1 MISPPLHRQSACRNI
16 GSLHQQISMEQQDT
30 STAKPKLWNGNYI
43 KIWCANFMIFFSF
56 MLLAPLLPLYLS
68 DTFGTDK
75 DTIGLVLSGYTL
87 TALLFRPFSGF
98 LVDSFP
104 RKQVLLVCYFL
115 FFAFFAG
122 YLVAG
127 SLLMFAIV
135 RTMHGAPFGA
145 TTVANSTVAIDV
157 LHPERRAEGI
167 GYYGLSNNIATA
179 LAPTIALYVF
189 HVWHNYDVLFALSLV
204 CAGIGF
210 AINSTLKTAPRE
222 QVRPQ
227 TPVSLDRFFL
237 VKGWPEAATQACYAF
252 SYGVLSTYIAIYGK
266 EELGIT
272 GGTGL
277 FFMLLA
283 GGLIVA
289 RIVGSRSLRDG
300 KVTRNAS
307 FGVLV
312 SMFGYLLFAAVHS
325 PIGYYGAAFIIGFGN
340 GHMFPAFQTMFINL
354 APNSL
359 RGTANATQL
368 TSWDVGVGAG
378 VLIGG
383 IAAENYGYHAAF
395 WTALAVNVVGV
406 AAMLLCIN
414 RHFAKNRLR

>member
-1 MISPPLHRQSACRNI
+1 
-16 GSLHQQISMEQQDT
+16 MEQQDT
-30 STAKPKLWNGNYI
+30 NTAKPKLWNSNYI

-68 DTFGTDK
+68 ETYQADK
-75 DTIGLVLSGYTL
+75 DTIGFVLSGYTL

-98 LVDSFP
+98 IVDSFP

-115 FFAFFAG
+115 FFALFAG

-127 SLLMFAIV
+127 SMLMFAIV

-157 LHPERRAEGI
+157 LHPDRRAEGI

-179 LAPTIALYVF
+179 IAPTVALCIF
-189 HVWHNYDVLFALSLV
+189 HVWHSYDALFALSLI
-204 CAGIGF
+204 CSGIGL
-210 AINSTLKTAPRE
+210 AINSTLKMPERE
-222 QVRPQ
+222 QVKPQ

-237 VKGWPEAATQACYAF
+237 LKGWIEAIAQACYAF

-283 GGLIVA
+283 LGLIIA
-289 RIVGSRSLRDG
+289 RIAGSRQLREG
-300 KVTRNAS
+300 KVIRNAS
-307 FGVLV
+307 FGVLI
-312 SMFGYLLFAAVHS
+312 SMFGYLLFAAVHNQ
-325 PIGYYGAAFIIGFGN
+325 IGYYGAALIIGFGN
-340 GHMFPAFQTMFINL
+340 GHMFPAFQTMFVNL
-354 APNSL
+354 APNSQ

-368 TSWDVGVGAG
+368 TSWDIGVGAG

-383 IAAENYGYHAAF
+383 VLAEASGYHSAF
-395 WTALAVNVVGV
+395 WAAWIVNVAGV
-406 AAMLLCIN
+406 AILFLFA
-414 RHFAKNRLR
+414 RKHFIKNRLR

>member
-1 MISPPLHRQSACRNI
+1 
-16 GSLHQQISMEQQDT
+16 MEQQDT
-30 STAKPKLWNGNYI
+30 NTAKPKLWNSNYI

-68 DTFGTDK
+68 ETYQADK
-75 DTIGLVLSGYTL
+75 DTIGFVLSGYTL

-98 LVDSFP
+98 IVDSFP

-115 FFAFFAG
+115 FFALFAG

-157 LHPERRAEGI
+157 LHPDRRAEGI

-179 LAPTIALYVF
+179 IAPTVALCIF
-189 HVWHNYDVLFALSLV
+189 HVWHSYDALFALSLV
-204 CAGIGF
+204 CSGIGL
-210 AINSTLKTAPRE
+210 AINSTLKMPERE
-222 QVRPQ
+222 QVKPQ

-237 VKGWPEAATQACYAF
+237 LKGWIEAIAQACYAF

-283 GGLIVA
+283 LGLIIA
-289 RIVGSRSLRDG
+289 RIAGSRPLREG
-300 KVTRNAS
+300 EVIRNAS
-307 FGVLV
+307 FGVLI
-312 SMFGYLLFAAVHS
+312 SMFGYLLFAAVHNQ
-325 PIGYYGAAFIIGFGN
+325 IGYYGAALIIGFGN
-340 GHMFPAFQTMFINL
+340 GHMFPAFQTMFVNL
-354 APNSL
+354 ATNSQ

-368 TSWDVGVGAG
+368 TSWDIGVGAG

-383 IAAENYGYHAAF
+383 VLAEASGYHSAF
-395 WTALAVNVVGV
+395 WAAWIVNVVGV
-406 AAMLLCIN
+406 AILFLFA
-414 RHFAKNRLR
+414 RKHFIKNRLR

>member
-1 MISPPLHRQSACRNI
+1 
-16 GSLHQQISMEQQDT
+16 
-30 STAKPKLWNGNYI
+30 
-43 KIWCANFMIFFSF
+43 MIFFSF

-104 RKQVLLVCYFL
+104 RKQVLLVVYFL

-189 HVWHNYDVLFALSLV
+189 QIWHNYDVLFAISLA

-210 AINSTLKTAPRE
+210 AINSTLKIAPRE
-222 QVRPQ
+222 LVKPQ
-227 TPVSLDRFFL
+227 TPISLDRFFL
-237 VKGWPEAATQACYAF
+237 VKGLSAAATQACYAF

-272 GGTGL
+272 SGTGL

-289 RIVGSRSLRDG
+289 RIVGSRSLRKG
-300 KVTRNAS
+300 LITRNAS
-307 FGVLV
+307 FGVVV

-354 APNSL
+354 APNNL

-383 IAAENYGYHAAF
+383 IFAENYGYHAAF
-395 WTALAVNVVGV
+395 WAALAVNVVGV
-406 AAMLLCIN
+406 LALFLHTN
-414 RHFAKNRLR
+414 GYFAKNRLR

>member
-1 MISPPLHRQSACRNI
+1 
-16 GSLHQQISMEQQDT
+16 
-30 STAKPKLWNGNYI
+30 
-43 KIWCANFMIFFSF
+43 

-68 DTFGTDK
+68 ETYQADK
-75 DTIGLVLSGYTL
+75 DTIGFVLSGYTL

-98 LVDSFP
+98 IVDSFP

-115 FFAFFAG
+115 FFALFAG

-157 LHPERRAEGI
+157 LHPDRRAEGI

-179 LAPTIALYVF
+179 IAPTVALCIF
-189 HVWHNYDVLFALSLV
+189 HVWHSYDALFALSLV
-204 CAGIGF
+204 CSGIGL
-210 AINSTLKTAPRE
+210 AINSTLKMPERE
-222 QVRPQ
+222 QVKPQ

-237 VKGWPEAATQACYAF
+237 LKGWIEAIAQACYAF

-283 GGLIVA
+283 LGLIIA
-289 RIVGSRSLRDG
+289 RIAGSRPLREG
-300 KVTRNAS
+300 EVIRNAS
-307 FGVLV
+307 FGVLI
-312 SMFGYLLFAAVHS
+312 SMFGYLLFAAVHNQ
-325 PIGYYGAAFIIGFGN
+325 IGYYGAALIIGFGN
-340 GHMFPAFQTMFINL
+340 GHMFPAFQTMFVNL
-354 APNSL
+354 ATNSQ

-368 TSWDVGVGAG
+368 TSWDIGVGAG

-383 IAAENYGYHAAF
+383 VLAEASGYHSAF
-395 WTALAVNVVGV
+395 WAAWIVNVVGV
-406 AAMLLCIN
+406 AILFLFA
-414 RHFAKNRLR
+414 RKHFIKNRLR

>member
-1 MISPPLHRQSACRNI
+1 MATNSTNN
-16 GSLHQQISMEQQDT
+16 SLPT
-30 STAKPKLWNGNYI
+30 LWNSNYI

-115 FFAFFAG
+115 FFALFAG

-127 SLLMFAIV
+127 SMLLFAIV

-157 LHPERRAEGI
+157 LHPDRRAEGI

-179 LAPTIALYVF
+179 IAPTVALCIF
-189 HVWHNYDVLFALSLV
+189 HVWHSYDALFALALICS
-204 CAGIGF
+204 GIGL
-210 AINSTLKTAPRE
+210 AINSTLKMPERE
-222 QVRPQ
+222 QVKPQ

-237 VKGWPEAATQACYAF
+237 LKGWIEAIAQACYAF

-283 GGLIVA
+283 LGLIIA
-289 RIVGSRSLRDG
+289 RIAGSRPLREG
-300 KVTRNAS
+300 KVVRNAS
-307 FGVLV
+307 FGVLI
-312 SMFGYLLFAAVHS
+312 SMFGYLLFAAVHNQ
-325 PIGYYGAAFIIGFGN
+325 IGYYGAALIIGFGN
-340 GHMFPAFQTMFINL
+340 GHMFPAFQTMFVNL
-354 APNSL
+354 APNSQ

-368 TSWDVGVGAG
+368 TSWDIGVGAG

-383 IAAENYGYHAAF
+383 VLAEASGYHSAF
-395 WTALAVNVVGV
+395 WAAWIVNVAGV
-406 AAMLLCIN
+406 AILFLFA
-414 RHFAKNRLR
+414 RKHFIKNRLR